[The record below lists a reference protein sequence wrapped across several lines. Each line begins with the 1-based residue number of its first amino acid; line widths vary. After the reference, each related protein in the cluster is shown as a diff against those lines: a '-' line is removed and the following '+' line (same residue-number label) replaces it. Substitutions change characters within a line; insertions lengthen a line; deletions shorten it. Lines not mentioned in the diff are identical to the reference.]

1 MDKIG
6 SGAALEKHGIHTMG
20 ELAYFSTINQD
31 ILYKEFGVDAEL
43 LIDHAWGLEPC
54 GMKEIKA
61 YKPSTNSLSEGQ
73 VVLRVMPVDQ
83 IQQILH

>member
-1 MDKIG
+1 
-6 SGAALEKHGIHTMG
+6 MG

-31 ILYKEFGVDAEL
+31 ILYREFGVDAEL

-61 YKPSTNSLSEGQ
+61 YKPSTNSISEGQ

>member
-1 MDKIG
+1 
-6 SGAALEKHGIHTMG
+6 MG
-20 ELAYFSTINQD
+20 ELAYFSTVNQD

-61 YKPSTNSLSEGQ
+61 YDPAQ
-73 VVLRVMPVDQ
+73 QYLRGTGTLLPLP
-83 IQQILH
+83 I

>member
-1 MDKIG
+1 
-6 SGAALEKHGIHTMG
+6 MG

>member
-1 MDKIG
+1 ML
-6 SGAALEKHGIHTMG
+6 S
-20 ELAYFSTINQD
+20 F
-31 ILYKEFGVDAEL
+31 